1 MDERL
6 WIDVTAPVSSGMA
19 VWPGDPA
26 VNIHRIAE
34 VERGDLATVSH
45 LDMGSHTG
53 THVEAPS
60 HFLPDG
66 LTIDQMPLE
75 ATNGK
80 ARVIGIEDSTSVG
93 LAELLLHDPQ
103 PGERLLFKTA
113 NSSRR
118 WYEEPFFEDFV
129 ALTLE
134 AARFL
139 AERQIL
145 VVGIDSLSVSGFHDD
160 TSAIHTTLLKEGIW
174 IVEGLAL
181 QGVVPGPCEMVCL
194 PLKLQG
200 AEGAPARAMLRPLP
214 SQ

>member
-1 MDERL
+1 MDKHA
-6 WIDVTAPVSSGMA
+6 WIDVTAPVTTGMA

-26 VNIHRIAE
+26 VDINRVAE
-34 VERGDLATVSH
+34 VERGDLATLSH

-60 HFLPDG
+60 HFLPGG
-66 LTIDQMPLE
+66 LTVDQMPLE
-75 ATNGK
+75 ATNGR
-80 ARVIGIEDSTSVG
+80 ARVISIEDPRSVG

-103 PGERLLFKTA
+103 PSERLLFKTA

-118 WYEEPFFEDFV
+118 WYEEPFFKDFV
-129 ALTLE
+129 ALSLE
-134 AARFL
+134 AVGLL
-139 AERQIL
+139 AERRIRS
-145 VVGIDSLSVSGFHDD
+145 VGIDYLSVSGFHDD
-160 TSAIHTTLLKEGIW
+160 TSAIHTTLLKAGIW

-181 QGVVPGPCEMVCL
+181 QGVAPGTYEMVCL

-200 AEGAPARAMLRPLP
+200 AEGAPARAMLRSLP

>member
-1 MDERL
+1 VDERL
-6 WIDVTAPVSSGMA
+6 WIDVTAPVTTGMA

-26 VNIHRIAE
+26 VNINRVAE

-60 HFLPDG
+60 HFLPGG
-66 LTIDQMPLE
+66 LTIDEMPLE

-80 ARVIGIEDSTSVG
+80 ARVIGIEDSATVG
-93 LAELLLHDPQ
+93 LSELLLHDPQ

-113 NSSRR
+113 NSSRQ
-118 WYEEPFFEDFV
+118 WYQEPFVEDFV
-129 ALTLE
+129 ALSLE
-134 AARFL
+134 AAHLL
-139 AERQIL
+139 AERQL
-145 VVGIDSLSVSGFHDD
+145 LMVGIDYLSVSGFHDD
-160 TSAIHTTLLKEGIW
+160 TSAIHTTLLKAGIW

-181 QGVVPGPCEMVCL
+181 QGIAPGAYEMVCL

-200 AEGAPARAMLRPLP
+200 TEGAPARAMLRPLF
-214 SQ
+214 S

>member
-6 WIDVTAPVSSGMA
+6 WIDVTAPVTTGMA

-26 VNIHRIAE
+26 VNINRVAE

-60 HFLPDG
+60 HFLPGG
-66 LTIDQMPLE
+66 LTIDEMPLE

-80 ARVIGIEDSTSVG
+80 ARVIGIEDSATVG
-93 LAELLLHDPQ
+93 LSELLLHDPQ

-113 NSSRR
+113 NSSRQ
-118 WYEEPFFEDFV
+118 WYQEPFVEDFV
-129 ALTLE
+129 ALSLE
-134 AARFL
+134 AAHLL
-139 AERQIL
+139 AERQL
-145 VVGIDSLSVSGFHDD
+145 LMVGIDYLSVSGFHDD
-160 TSAIHTTLLKEGIW
+160 TSAIHTTLLKAGIW

-181 QGVVPGPCEMVCL
+181 QGIAPGAYEMVCL

-200 AEGAPARAMLRPLP
+200 TEGAPARAMLRPLF
-214 SQ
+214 S